1 MRRNYCLIEIQKLVT
16 KMKKLIIIGLVCV
29 GLKTSA
35 HADYSA
41 KLAKTAMTLWADT
54 SAISSNHLP
63 QKWSYDM
70 GVVLK
75 GIEGLWLKTADK
87 QYFDY
92 MQKCIDFF
100 VDDKGVIRTYK
111 KEDYNIDNVLCGRIL
126 LTLFKVTGKDKYYK
140 AAATLRDQLN
150 TQPRTK
156 EGGFWHKKIYTNQMW
171 LDGLY
176 MGEPFYAEW
185 STTFGDTAAYNDIV
199 NQFAWMEKHAR
210 DSKTGLLY
218 HGWDES
224 KEQQWANKTTGTS
237 PNFWARAMG
246 WYGNALVDVIE
257 QMPATYKKRDTLI
270 TILKRFAIAVQKVQD
285 TKTGLWYDI
294 LDKPAGKGNY
304 LEASASSMFVY
315 ALAKGVR
322 LGVLPASY
330 LNVSKK
336 GYDGILKTFIE
347 TDANGQTNLKGTV
360 SVSGLGG
367 KPYRDGSYDYYMSE
381 KVIVNDPK
389 GVGAFIQ
396 AANEMEEIP
405 ALNTGNGKT
414 VTLDHYYNSEVKKD
428 IIGVEK
434 PFHYVWEEMDN
445 NGFSLLGHVFNS
457 YGVKT
462 ETLFSAPT
470 TTNLKKSDI
479 YLIVDA
485 DNLADNPKPNYVTE
499 KDAQIVYD
507 WVKAGGVLI
516 LLHNDKPNAEFEHF
530 NILTEKF
537 GIHFNEDS
545 RNRVMGAQFEIG
557 AFAFSANQPVFTTAK
572 KVYLKEI
579 STLKLSAPATSVFND
594 KGDVIMAVSKVGK
607 GAVFAV
613 GDPWVYNEY
622 TDGRKLPAD
631 FDNFKAANDLVKWA
645 IEQAKKK
652 MKNN

>member
-1 MRRNYCLIEIQKLVT
+1 
-16 KMKKLIIIGLVCV
+16 MKKLIIIGLFCV
-29 GLKTSA
+29 GLKA
-35 HADYSA
+35 AAQADYSA

-54 SAISSNHLP
+54 SAISPNHLP

-111 KEDYNIDNVLCGRIL
+111 REDYNIDNVLCGRIL

-185 STTFGDTAAYNDIV
+185 STNFGDTAAYNDIV
-199 NQFAWMEKHAR
+199 NQFAWMEKHSR
-210 DSKTGLLY
+210 DAKTGLLY

-224 KEQQWANKTTGTS
+224 KEQQWANKTTGAS

-257 QMPATYKKRDTLI
+257 QIPVSYKKRDTLV
-270 TILKRFAIAVQKVQD
+270 TILKRFATAVQKVQD
-285 TKTGLWYDI
+285 TKTSLWYDI
-294 LDKPAGKGNY
+294 LDKPTGKGNY

-336 GYDGILKTFIE
+336 GYDGILQTFIE
-347 TDANGQTNLKGTV
+347 TDANGQANLKGTV

-389 GVGAFIQ
+389 GIGAFIQ
-396 AANEMEEIP
+396 AANEMESIP
-405 ALNTGNGKT
+405 ALTIGKGKT

-470 TTNLKKSDI
+470 STNLKKTDI

-485 DNLADNPKPNYVTE
+485 DDLADNPKPNYVTE

-516 LLHNDKPNAEFEHF
+516 LFHNDKPNAEFEHF

-545 RNRVMGAQFEIG
+545 RNHVTGAQFEMG
-557 AFAFSANQPVFTTAK
+557 AFTFSANQPVFTTAK

-579 STLKLSAPATSVFND
+579 STLKLSAPAISIFND

-645 IEQAKKK
+645 IEQTRKK
-652 MKNN
+652 

>member
-1 MRRNYCLIEIQKLVT
+1 
-16 KMKKLIIIGLVCV
+16 MKKLLIIGLACV
-29 GLKTSA
+29 SLKVTA
-35 HADYSA
+35 QDGYSA
-41 KLAKTAMTLWADT
+41 KLAKTAMTRWTDT
-54 SAISSNHLP
+54 SAVSPNRLP
-63 QKWSYDM
+63 QKWSYDQ
-70 GVVLK
+70 GVILK
-75 GIEGLWLKTADK
+75 GIEGLWLQTADK
-87 QYFDY
+87 KYFDY
-92 MQKCIDFF
+92 MQKCMDFF

-150 TQPRTK
+150 SQPRTK

-185 STTFGDTAAYNDIV
+185 STTFGDTTSYNDII
-199 NQFAWMEKHAR
+199 NQFVWMEKHSR
-210 DSKTGLLY
+210 DAKTGLLY

-224 KEQQWANKTTGTS
+224 KEQLWANKITGTS

-257 QMPATYKKRDTLI
+257 QMPASYKKRDSLVN
-270 TILKRFAIAVQKVQD
+270 ILKRFAAAVQKVQD
-285 TKTGLWYDI
+285 AKTGLWYDI
-294 LDKPAGKGNY
+294 LDKPTAKGNY

-322 LGVLPASY
+322 LGVLPANY
-330 LNVSKK
+330 LAVSKK

-367 KPYRDGSYDYYMSE
+367 KPYRDGSYEYYMSE

-396 AANEMEEIP
+396 AANEMEAIP
-405 ALNTGNGKT
+405 ALTVGKGKT
-414 VTLDHYYNSEVKKD
+414 VTLDHYFNSEVKKD
-428 IIGVEK
+428 ITGTEK
-434 PFHYVWEEMDN
+434 PYHYVWEEMDN

-462 ETLFSAPT
+462 ETLFTAPT
-470 TTNLKKSDI
+470 ASNLKKSDI
-479 YLIVDA
+479 YVIVDA
-485 DNLADNPKPNYVTE
+485 DNLSDNSKMNLVNE
-499 KDAQIVYD
+499 KDAANVYE

-537 GIHFNEDS
+537 GIHFNVDS
-545 RNRVMGAQFEIG
+545 RNQVTGSQFEMGAFKFDSTQSI
-557 AFAFSANQPVFTTAK
+557 FSTAK

-579 STLKLSAPATSVFND
+579 STLKLSAPAKSIFND

-613 GDPWVYNEY
+613 GDPWLYNEY

-631 FDNFKAANDLVKWA
+631 FENFKAANDLVKWA
-645 IEQAKKK
+645 IEQTKKK
-652 MKNN
+652 STKK

>member
-1 MRRNYCLIEIQKLVT
+1 
-16 KMKKLIIIGLVCV
+16 MKKLLIIGIACISLNA
-29 GLKTSA
+29 SA
-35 HADYSA
+35 QEGYSI
-41 KLAKTAMTLWADT
+41 KVAKTAMTLWADT
-54 SAISSNHLP
+54 SAVNPNHLP
-63 QKWSYDM
+63 QKWSYDI

-75 GIEGLWLKTADK
+75 GIEGLWLKTAEK
-87 QYFDY
+87 KYFDY
-92 MQKCIDFF
+92 MQKCMDFF

-111 KEDYNIDNVLCGRIL
+111 EDDYNIDNVLCGRIL

-140 AAATLRDQLN
+140 AAATLRKQLK
-150 TQPRTK
+150 TQPRTN

-199 NQFAWMEKHAR
+199 NQFVWMEKHAR
-210 DSKTGLLY
+210 DTKTGLLY

-257 QMPATYKKRDTLI
+257 QMPTSYNKRDTLV
-270 TILKRFAIAVQKVQD
+270 TILKRFAAAVQKVQD
-285 TKTGLWYDI
+285 AKSGLWYDI
-294 LDKPAGKGNY
+294 LDKPTSKGNY

-322 LGVLPASY
+322 LGALPASY
-330 LNVSKK
+330 LAVSKK
-336 GYDGILKTFIE
+336 GYNGILKTFIKI
-347 TDANGQTNLKGTV
+347 DANGQTNLQGTV

-367 KPYRDGSYDYYMSE
+367 KPYRDGSYNYYLSE
-381 KVIVNDPK
+381 KVVVNDPK

-396 AANEMEEIP
+396 AANEIEGIS
-405 ALNTGNGKT
+405 ALSVGKNKT
-414 VTLDHYYNSEVKKD
+414 VILDHYFNGEVKKD
-428 IIGVEK
+428 ITGVEK

-462 ETLFSAPT
+462 ETLYTAPT
-470 TTNLKKSDI
+470 TANLKKSDI

-485 DNLADNPKPNYVTE
+485 DNIADNPKPNYVTE
-499 KDAQIVYD
+499 ADAQAVYN
-507 WVKAGGVLI
+507 WVKAGGILI
-516 LLHNDKPNAEFEHF
+516 ILHNDKPNAEFEHF
-530 NILTEKF
+530 NMLTEKF
-537 GIHFNEDS
+537 GIHLNEDS
-545 RNRVMGAQFEIG
+545 RNHVTGTQFEMGAFN
-557 AFAFSANQPVFTTAK
+557 FSTNQPIFSTAK

-579 STLKLSAPATSVFND
+579 CTLKLSAPATSIFND

-645 IEQAKKK
+645 INQTQKKVAK
-652 MKNN
+652 

>member
-1 MRRNYCLIEIQKLVT
+1 
-16 KMKKLIIIGLVCV
+16 MKKLIIIGLFCV
-29 GLKTSA
+29 GLKA
-35 HADYSA
+35 AAQADYSA

-54 SAISSNHLP
+54 SAISPNHLP

-75 GIEGLWLKTADK
+75 GIERLWLKTADK

-111 KEDYNIDNVLCGRIL
+111 REDYNIDNVLCGRIL

-185 STTFGDTAAYNDIV
+185 STNFGDTAAYNDIV
-199 NQFAWMEKHAR
+199 NQFAWMEKHSR
-210 DSKTGLLY
+210 DAKTGLLY

-224 KEQQWANKTTGTS
+224 KEQQWANKITGTS

-257 QMPATYKKRDTLI
+257 QIPVSYKKRDTLV
-270 TILKRFAIAVQKVQD
+270 TILKRFATAVQKVQD

-294 LDKPAGKGNY
+294 LDKPTGKGNY

-322 LGVLPASY
+322 LGVLPASC

-389 GVGAFIQ
+389 GIGAFIQ
-396 AANEMEEIP
+396 AANEMEAIP
-405 ALNTGNGKT
+405 ALTIGKGKT

-470 TTNLKKSDI
+470 STNLKKTDI

-545 RNRVMGAQFEIG
+545 RNHVTGAQFEMG
-557 AFAFSANQPVFTTAK
+557 AFTFSANQPVFTTAK

-579 STLKLSAPATSVFND
+579 STLKLSAPAISIFND

-645 IEQAKKK
+645 IEQTR
-652 MKNN
+652 KNS